1 VSTSASK
8 AHIHIRLAIG
18 LVIAGLIAIIATAV
32 LLIGFLSAAERLE
45 WRSIGS
51 VAELQRAE
59 PILLA
64 IDNHEFYLIW
74 LDVTPS
80 ALSTRDPH
88 RGVCKIRWI
97 ERERLFADP
106 CGGSMYLPDGSYR
119 RGPSPRNMDQF
130 EVRVVDGQVEINV
143 HRVTL
148 GRKHA

>member
-1 VSTSASK
+1 MKVEGRTPELRHLLRPSSSVLCKNDVSTSASK

-59 PILLA
+59 PVLLA

-80 ALSTRDPH
+80 ALST
-88 RGVCKIRWI
+88 
-97 ERERLFADP
+97 
-106 CGGSMYLPDGSYR
+106 
-119 RGPSPRNMDQF
+119 
-130 EVRVVDGQVEINV
+130 
-143 HRVTL
+143 
-148 GRKHA
+148 